1 MTTKRSFGFSLVE
14 LLVVVA
20 IIGILAS
27 VAVISY
33 NGYVFAA
40 KKKSA
45 RNIMLQISLGQ
56 IEYYSDNSAYFG
68 PTGSTCSPTD
78 ATSDLIETN
87 LLGGSDSITLELG
100 YRMCVVTSLTDYTI
114 IAEEIK
120 PAADPER
127 CEISMPKSTRIT
139 EGAHC

>member
-1 MTTKRSFGFSLVE
+1 MITKRSFGFSLIE

-45 RNIMLQISLGQ
+45 RNVMMQISLGQ
-56 IEYYSDNSAYFG
+56 VEWYSDNNSYYG
-68 PTGSTCSPTD
+68 PKGTTCSPTD
-78 ATSDLIETN
+78 GTSDNIETN
-87 LLGGSDSITLELG
+87 LLGGTDSINKEIG
-100 YRMCVVTSLTDYTI
+100 YKMCVVTSTTDYTI
-114 IAEEIK
+114 IAQEITS
-120 PAADPER
+120 DPNK
-127 CEISMPKSTRIT
+127 CEMSMPKSTKVT
-139 EGAHC
+139 YNTHC

>member
-1 MTTKRSFGFSLVE
+1 MITKRSFGFSLVE

-27 VAVISY
+27 AAVISY

-45 RNIMLQISLGQ
+45 RNVMIQISLGQ
-56 IEYYSDNSAYFG
+56 IEYYSDNGAYYG

-78 ATSDLIETN
+78 GTSDDIETN
-87 LLGGSDSITLELG
+87 LLGGTDSINKEIG
-100 YRMCVVTSLTDYTI
+100 YKMCVVTSTTDYTI
-114 IAEEIK
+114 IAQEITK
-120 PAADPER
+120 DPQK
-127 CEISMPKSTRIT
+127 CEMSMPKSTSVT
-139 EGAHC
+139 EGIHC